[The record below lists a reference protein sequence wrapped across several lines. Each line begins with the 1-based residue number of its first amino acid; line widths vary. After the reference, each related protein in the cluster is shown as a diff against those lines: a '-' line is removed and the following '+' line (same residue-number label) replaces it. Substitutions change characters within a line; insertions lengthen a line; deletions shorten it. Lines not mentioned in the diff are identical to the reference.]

1 MQTAQPGAAR
11 TTLQPLSQRDAY
23 GEHIYPI
30 LYLEAL
36 RDQKALGRVHT
47 KHCRQASAPAGEV
60 NALWAGICAL
70 NQSAE
75 RHLSAA
81 KADGKLLM
89 CWEGSAVVDL
99 AGAVA

>member
-47 KHCRQASAPAGEV
+47 KHCRQASAPAAE
-60 NALWAGICAL
+60 AIAIWAGVCAL
-70 NQSAE
+70 GQSAI
-75 RHLSAA
+75 HCLSAA

-89 CWEGSAVVDL
+89 CWEGSAVVNID
-99 AGAVA
+99 GAAA